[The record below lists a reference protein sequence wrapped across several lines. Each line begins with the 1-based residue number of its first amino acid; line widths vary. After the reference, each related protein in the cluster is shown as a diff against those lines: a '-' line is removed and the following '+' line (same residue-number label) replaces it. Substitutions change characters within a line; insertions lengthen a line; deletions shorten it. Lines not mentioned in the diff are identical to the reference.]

1 MIVKYVLQRYL
12 ICREEGTEKGKI
24 PKNRYEVFLSD
35 GKNFIPSQKMKKTIY
50 SKFNKESLN
59 VLPPAVFPGRIIVVT
74 SARAAEKAVK
84 SLLASDL
91 LGVDTETRPVF
102 KRGVAHQVALLQ
114 VSTRTTCFLFRLNI
128 IGLCEPVVRL
138 LENTEVPMV
147 GLSWHDDLMMLH
159 RRGEFVAGRFIDLQ
173 DIVGRLGIEDR
184 SLQKIWGNLFGE
196 KMSKRQQLSNWE
208 NATLSEP
215 QKHYAALDA
224 WACIRIYDE
233 IRRLEQTGDYELVVT
248 EEPKPETEGQEDES
262 V

>member
-1 MIVKYVLQRYL
+1 MS
-12 ICREEGTEKGKI
+12 
-24 PKNRYEVFLSD
+24 N
-35 GKNFIPSQKMKKTIY
+35 GKNFIPSRKMKKTIY
-50 SKFNKESLN
+50 SKFSKEALN
-59 VLPPAVFPGRIIVVT
+59 ILPPAVFSGRIIVLT
-74 SARAAEKAVK
+74 SVRAADKAVK

-128 IGLCEPVVRL
+128 IGLCKPVVQL

-147 GLSWHDDLMMLH
+147 GLSWRDDLMMLH
-159 RRGEFVAGRFIDLQ
+159 RRGEFTAGHFIDLQ
-173 DIVGRLGIEDR
+173 DLVGRLGIEDR
-184 SLQKIWGNLFGE
+184 SLQKIWANLFGE

-208 NATLSEP
+208 NPTLSEA

-233 IRRLEQTGDYELVVT
+233 IKRLEQTGDYELVKI
-248 EEPKPETEGQEDES
+248 EEPEPKLETDSQEDES